1 MSKPVETAGE
11 TESSLIAGTDHMTVE
26 GSDPEATIEF
36 YRDVLGMPLV
46 LRQPNLDR
54 PDLTHLFFDTGDG
67 RMVTFFVGE
76 DRTPPEE
83 LTPDTGDVHHLA
95 FRIETGRLDDMKQ
108 QLEDHGY
115 DYSEYN
121 RGAFH
126 AIYTSDPNDLTIEL
140 VVDTHQIPDEIRG
153 AVYARAQQYREDEDA
168 EYVQDSHIEA
178 AKDELGVDTDTL
190 QPGEAPAGREIT
202 D

>member
-1 MSKPVETAGE
+1 MSNTPEVTSEE
-11 TESSLIAGTDHMTVE
+11 SSSLIAGTDHMTVE

-54 PDLTHLFFDTGDG
+54 PHLTHLFFDTGDG
-67 RMVTFFVGE
+67 RMVTFFVGD
-76 DRTPPEE
+76 DRTPPEH

-95 FRIETGRLDDMKQ
+95 FRIQAGRLDDMKQ
-108 QLEDHGY
+108 QLDDHGY
-115 DYSEYN
+115 EYSEYN

-126 AIYTSDPNDLTIEL
+126 AIYTADPNDLTIEL
-140 VVDTHQIPDEIRG
+140 VVDTHQIPDELRG
-153 AVYARAQQYREDEDA
+153 AVYARAHQYREDAGA
-168 EYVQDSHIEA
+168 EHVQDSHIEA
-178 AKDELGVDTDTL
+178 AKQELGIDTEAL
-190 QPGEAPAGREIT
+190 EPGEAPAGRQFT